1 MSVDLTRH
9 EPGSG
14 EPAPEAHPAF
24 YFDLA
29 SPEAYLSAERIL
41 QLMPVATEWIPVL
54 ARDLPGTPPAPD
66 RDAIARVVEERGMQ
80 ALRWPDP
87 LPFDSELGMLAA
99 TYAKQ
104 IGRTVAFTLAAFRQA
119 YAAGRPMS
127 EPDNVVIAGSAC
139 EMHPSALLKGC
150 ALRGTR
156 STLDAATALAGARGV
171 RRVPAVWVPDSGPT
185 APGTVFHGDDGLER
199 AAALLAAAA

>member
-1 MSVDLTRH
+1 VALDVTRH
-9 EPGSG
+9 GPH
-14 EPAPEAHPAF
+14 AEAHPAF

-54 ARDLPGTPPAPD
+54 ACDLPGPQPAPD
-66 RDAIARVVEERGMQ
+66 REAVARVVAARGMQ
-80 ALRWPDP
+80 ALRWPEP

-139 EMHPSALLKGC
+139 ELHPSALLKAC
-150 ALRGTR
+150 ALRATR
-156 STLDAATALAGARGV
+156 SALDAATALAAARGV
-171 RRVPAVWVPDSGPT
+171 RSVPAVWVPDGDPT
-185 APGTVFHGDDGLER
+185 VPGTVLHGDDGLER